1 MPKKEDE
8 NSNEYERTPVPAKAL
23 KGPGKFWGMYAGEH
37 AAGTEFMIGPLF
49 LLSGVAL
56 KDIFLGLLVGNLL
69 AVLSWRYICAPIAV
83 RGRMT
88 LYYQLEKIAGGKL
101 VKFYNLANGILF
113 CFLAGAMITVSATAV
128 GIPFNMEMPTIDA
141 VYPNSAAF
149 VMIVLLVGAV
159 IAVVAAKGY
168 DTVARFANVASPWM
182 VLVFLA
188 CGFVALKQIGAAD
201 WEGLKAVWTNSIDFS
216 QALGAKPFE
225 KSSIPDLI
233 ELLKQQPDLVP
244 AALEAFKV
252 PDLEALGNV
261 TSDNFAGSAATS
273 TMGFWSVAL
282 FAWFCNSAMH
292 IGMADLSVF
301 RYAKKASSGWAAT
314 GGMFVGHYMAWIAA
328 AFMLAAQ
335 IQATGSTN
343 PVPGPMAANV
353 AGLAGIVCVIVAGWT
368 TANPT
373 IYRAGLAFQA
383 MVPGSSRTAMTLVAG
398 AVATIAGVFPAFAWK
413 LLGFVGFYGTVL
425 APMGAV
431 IFSDWYFAKKAGFRQ
446 FAAEGLGKSV
456 NMAVALAWLIPVAI
470 ATYLI
475 KVIEIPSWFC
485 ILPCW
490 VATAIL
496 HVIFSK
502 AMHKQT
508 P

>member
-1 MPKKEDE
+1 MSDQEDH
-8 NSNEYERTPVPAKAL
+8 STNEYERTPVPNHAL

-49 LLSGVAL
+49 LLAGVAL

-69 AVLSWRYICAPIAV
+69 AVLCWRYLCAPIAV
-83 RGRMT
+83 HCRMT
-88 LYYQLEKIAGGKL
+88 LYFQLEKIAGNKL
-101 VKFYNLANGILF
+101 VKLYNLANGILF

-141 VYPNSAAF
+141 LYPNSAAF
-149 VMIVLLVGAV
+149 VVIVLLVGAV
-159 IAVVAAKGY
+159 IAIVATKGY
-168 DTVARFANVASPWM
+168 DVVARFANVASPWM

-188 CGFVALKQIGAAD
+188 CGFVALKQIGASD
-201 WEGLKAVWTNSIDFS
+201 WEGLKGVWTNSIDFS
-216 QALGAKPFE
+216 QALSAKPFE
-225 KSSIPDLI
+225 VSSIQS
-233 ELLKQQPDLVP
+233 LLQLLQEKPELVP
-244 AALEAFKV
+244 QALEAFKV
-252 PDLEALGNV
+252 PNLEALADV
-261 TSDNFAGSAATS
+261 TSANFAGAAAKS

-301 RYAKKASSGWAAT
+301 RYAKKPSSAWAAS

-335 IQATGSTN
+335 IRATGDSN

-353 AGLAGIVCVIVAGWT
+353 AGLAGIICVVVAGWT

-383 MVPGSSRTAMTLVAG
+383 MIPGSTRTSMTLLAG
-398 AVATIAGVFPAFAWK
+398 AIATIAGVFPAFAWK

-431 IFSDWYFAKKAGFRQ
+431 IFADWYFAKKAGFKQ
-446 FAAEGLGKSV
+446 FAAEKKNIGF
-456 NMAVALAWLIPVAI
+456 NPAVALAWLIPVSI
-470 ATYLI
+470 ASYLI
-475 KVIEIPSWFC
+475 KVVGIEPWFC

-490 VATAIL
+490 IATAIL

-502 AMHKQT
+502 IFQKQT
-508 P
+508 A